1 MTSSVTFWG
10 TRGSIPTPGPDT
22 TRYGGNTPCLAVEGP
37 DGHLVILDAGTGI
50 RKLGRAL
57 AERRDGSVRA
67 EILLSHTHWD
77 HIQGLPFF
85 APFFSAGNRITIR
98 GAPQG
103 GVPLED
109 ILRQQMHPIVFPVP
123 LDAVAADLAVEHV
136 TEGRFAIG
144 EFSVVAFRVRHPG
157 TALAYRLHHQNEGM
171 TIVYVTDNE
180 LGKGGDYG
188 EDPKWRDRFLEFV
201 AGAQILVHD
210 AMYTPEQIVQFAGW
224 GHSSF
229 SEAVAVARDAGVEQL
244 ALFHHHPEHGD
255 VVLDEIV
262 ARARAEAG
270 DAIEVFAA
278 REGMTLTL

>member
-1 MTSSVTFWG
+1 MTSKVTFWG

-37 DGHLVILDAGTGI
+37 KGHVVILDAGTGI
-50 RKLGRAL
+50 RKLGRVL
-57 AERRDGSVRA
+57 AERGDGSLRA

-85 APFFSAGNRITIR
+85 APFFGAGNRITIR

-103 GVPLED
+103 GVPLAD
-109 ILRQQMHPIVFPVP
+109 ILRQQMHPMVFPVP

-136 TEGRFAIG
+136 DEGSFEVG
-144 EFSVVAFRVRHPG
+144 GFSVSALRVRHPG
-157 TALAYRLHHQNEGM
+157 TALGYRLHHPSDGS

-180 LGKGGDYG
+180 LGDGGEYDEG
-188 EDPKWRDRFLEFV
+188 PRWRDRFLEFV
-201 AGAQILVHD
+201 AGAHVLIHD
-210 AMYTPEQIVQFAGW
+210 AMYTPEQIMQFAGW

-229 SEAVAVARDAGVEQL
+229 SEAVAVARAAEVKQL
-244 ALFHHHPEHGD
+244 ALFHHHPEHSD
-255 VVLDEIV
+255 SILDAIV
-262 ARARAEAG
+262 ARARADAG
-270 DAIEVFAA
+270 DALEVFAA